1 MKTGFTLIELL
12 IVVAIIGILAA
23 IAVPNFLNAQE
34 RAKVSRA
41 QADIRTIVSALE
53 MYRIDN
59 NNYPLFYMV
68 AKWGSGY
75 DPANN
80 EWERL
85 YPLTTPIAYMATVP
99 MEVFPY
105 KDDSI
110 PQRERGYMYTDRLG
124 YGDSGWIN
132 LHDRLG
138 KYKYIVRSMGPD
150 RMGNIIEAPASPN
163 LILAYCISNGLSSR
177 GDILHY
183 GP

>member
-1 MKTGFTLIELL
+1 MRNAFTLIELL

-23 IAVPNFLNAQE
+23 IAVPNFMNAQE

-41 QADIRTIVSALE
+41 QADIHSIVSALE

-59 NNYPLFYMV
+59 NIYPLFYQV
-68 AKWGSGY
+68 ADWGSGY
-75 DPANN
+75 DPAQY
-80 EWERL
+80 EWQRL
-85 YPLTTPIAYMATVP
+85 YPLTTPIAYMTSVP

-105 KDDSI
+105 KDDSVSTPI
-110 PQRERGYMYTDRLG
+110 RGYMYTDRLG
-124 YGDSGWIN
+124 YGESGWIT

-138 KYKYIVRSMGPD
+138 RYQYIVRSMGPD
-150 RMGNIIEAPASPN
+150 RIGNIVEPPASPY
-163 LILAYCISNGLSSR
+163 LILAYSMTNGLSSR